1 MTEAA
6 VNSQSA
12 LRSGHARLIGWLSF
26 LAWMAV
32 GFGVVFGFFLFSA
45 LFLSAA
51 VLIGIWLTFQRSLR
65 RGALGLLSGAGAIFL
80 WVAWLNRR
88 GPGTIVTHTATSV
101 SSTDAW
107 DPRPWLAAGVVLV
120 VGSVAAHAWLTA
132 RRQRSVH
139 E

>member
-1 MTEAA
+1 MDTH
-6 VNSQSA
+6 SA
-12 LRSGHARLIGWLSF
+12 IQSGHAGLIGWLAF
-26 LAWMAV
+26 VAWMAV
-32 GFGVVFGFFLFSA
+32 GFGIVFGFFLFSA
-45 LFLSAA
+45 LVLAAA
-51 VLIGIWLTFQRSLR
+51 VLVGVLAALQPGLR
-65 RGALGLLSGAGAIFL
+65 RGALGLLAGAGAIFL

-107 DPRPWLAAGVVLV
+107 DPRPWLASGIVLV